1 MTKGT
6 RFFLIGAIVVVV
18 AGLATGL
25 VAYYNGGLGI
35 RALAGEPSEFAY
47 LPASSSAVA
56 YADVRAIMNSEFR
69 QRLRQVIPTGDEQ
82 ERLKREIGVDIEKDI
97 DTVVA
102 GVTGSEI
109 GKGGVVLVRGRFNDA
124 TIQTVAVNHNA
135 ATETYKGRKLL
146 VMKDHEMPAGAGGVV
161 PAEGAHPTTACLAF
175 LEPGLLALGD
185 LDSVKRAIDTGA
197 GGQSVKENAEFM
209 KLVGDLKG
217 SGNAWVVG
225 RFDAFSK
232 GHELPSAVKDQL
244 GAVQLFAASVHIN
257 GGVRGLLRAEAR
269 DDQAAE
275 QLRDV
280 VRGVLAAGKLMS
292 GKDSRVDAVLNSF
305 QLQGTGKTVS
315 LSFAVPPEL
324 FDILN
329 GVAALKGLAPA
340 GK

>member
-6 RFFLIGAIVVVV
+6 RYFLIGSIVVLV
-18 AGLATGL
+18 ASLATGL

-47 LPASSSAVA
+47 LPSSSSAVA
-56 YADVRAIMNSEFR
+56 YADVRAIMNSQFR
-69 QRLRQVIPTGDEQ
+69 QRLRQVIPTGAEQ
-82 ERLKREIGVDIEKDI
+82 ERLKAEIGLDIEKDI

-102 GVTGSEI
+102 GVTGADLE
-109 GKGGVVLVRGRFNDA
+109 KGGVVLVRGRFQDS
-124 TIQTVAVNHNA
+124 TIESVAVGHG
-135 ATETYKGRKLL
+135 ATVDTYKGKRLL
-146 VMKDHEMPAGAGGVV
+146 LMGDHRRAGEAL
-161 PAEGAHPTTACLAF
+161 AEGVHPVTACLAF

-185 LDSVKRAIDTGA
+185 AAAVKRAIDTNGS
-197 GGQSVKENAEFM
+197 GESVKKNAELM

-217 SGNAWVVG
+217 AGNAWVVG
-225 RFDAFSK
+225 RFDAFK
-232 GHELPSAVKDQL
+232 GHELPSVVKTQL
-244 GAVQLFAASVHIN
+244 DAVQLFAASVQIN
-257 GGVRGLLRAEAR
+257 GGVSGLVRAEAR

-280 VRGVLAAGKLMS
+280 VRGALAAGRLMS
-292 GKDSRVDAVLNSF
+292 GKDTRVDAVLNSF

-315 LSFAVPPEL
+315 LSFTVPPEV